1 MGPEGGPPG
10 EPPWWTP
17 RRGELRTWLHR
28 HAPGLADLYEGAVRL
43 MNVTTVPGRIRLV
56 AHAMREICNRLPDA
70 VSGVEADARV
80 DYKTR
85 MDEIVT
91 AWMRN
96 GLSVDGSVPEGLS
109 SDIPEPE
116 GPKKLSVDRGLFLSV
131 ALLVRD
137 HSGGR
142 RRPEENAARLFE
154 AISPEN
160 QALREAL
167 RPVIRQWVEIGR
179 WSVGRAH
186 DWKLVDAEYPEEE
199 LQRQFG
205 LFETTLGALVRGFFQ
220 AADELDEILK
230 DTNS

>member
-1 MGPEGGPPG
+1 
-10 EPPWWTP
+10 
-17 RRGELRTWLHR
+17 
-28 HAPGLADLYEGAVRL
+28 
-43 MNVTTVPGRIRLV
+43 
-56 AHAMREICNRLPDA
+56 MREICNRLPDA